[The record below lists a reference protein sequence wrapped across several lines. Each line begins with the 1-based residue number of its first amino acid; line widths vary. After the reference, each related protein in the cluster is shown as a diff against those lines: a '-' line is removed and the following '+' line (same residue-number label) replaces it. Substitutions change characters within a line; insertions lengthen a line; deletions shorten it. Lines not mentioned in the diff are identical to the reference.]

1 MVIIYV
7 PITISALYTNV
18 TKRYIQ
24 EVWAPSV
31 ICFGLTGFVH
41 PVLYLQLMGKQRS
54 LIPNSPASVCH
65 NICNCDILD

>member
-1 MVIIYV
+1 MKRRAFYLILITTVNMVIIYV

-18 TKRYIQ
+18 TKRYNQ

-41 PVLYLQLMGKQRS
+41 PVLYLQRMG
-54 LIPNSPASVCH
+54 
-65 NICNCDILD
+65 